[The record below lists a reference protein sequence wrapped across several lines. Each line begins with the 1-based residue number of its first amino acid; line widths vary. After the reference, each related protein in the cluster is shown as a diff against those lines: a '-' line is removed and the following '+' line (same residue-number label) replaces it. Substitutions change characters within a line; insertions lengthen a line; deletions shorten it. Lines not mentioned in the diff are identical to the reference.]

1 MPGLTTYIYSTTR
14 DADLCKEGYDIFTKG
29 YNKDRGNIVVKDID
43 NVPTLADE
51 YATSP
56 LPVLIRDDDTKH
68 HGRDAVEA
76 LAKILM
82 VDYAPAAKPLI
93 ISSPSIS
100 QMTSPAPSTPT
111 PSLPTPSTSTPST
124 PSIPMLSTPTH
135 IPPGMNEIEEVEP
148 QYVLY
153 TDDAARDIL
162 IPANG
167 LVLVQSMK
175 RLRKRF
181 GDTLPNYLLAT
192 SPKITKTKRR
202 PLPVLATN
210 EPCPTVWYG
219 VAARDWCKVLC
230 ELNGGAVVI

>member
-1 MPGLTTYIYSTTR
+1 MSGLTTYYYSTKR
-14 DADLCKEGYDIFTKG
+14 NEELCKEGYDIFTKG
-29 YNKDRGNIVVKDID
+29 YKDGCNVVVKDVD
-43 NVPTLADE
+43 SVPDLASE
-51 YATSP
+51 YATTP
-56 LPVLIRDDDTKH
+56 LPVLVRADDTKH

-76 LAKILM
+76 LAKILL
-82 VDYAPAAKPLI
+82 VDYT
-93 ISSPSIS
+93 PSIPAMPAVQQVVLSS
-100 QMTSPAPSTPT
+100 QP
-111 PSLPTPSTSTPST
+111 STPST
-124 PSIPMLSTPTH
+124 PIPSAPAPA
-135 IPPGMNEIEEVEP
+135 IRDFAPPGMSELEEVEP

-181 GDTLPNYLLAT
+181 GDTLPNYLLVT
-192 SPKITKTKRR
+192 SPKIAKTKRR

-210 EPCPTVWYG
+210 EACPTVWYG